1 MTNNTTKEWLLI
13 NKCGVA
19 MMRFNTP
26 TQVIGTMLRV
36 LDQDGLTGLLSYLEY
51 TLTDTI
57 VFFRFGDE
65 YE

>member
-1 MTNNTTKEWLLI
+1 
-13 NKCGVA
+13 

-26 TQVIGTMLRV
+26 TQAMGTKLRV
-36 LDQDGLTGLLSYLEY
+36 LDRDELTGLLSNLEY

>member
-1 MTNNTTKEWLLI
+1 MTKEWLLI
-13 NKCGVA
+13 NKCGA
-19 MMRFNTP
+19 TMMRFNTP
-26 TQVIGTMLRV
+26 TQAMGAELRV